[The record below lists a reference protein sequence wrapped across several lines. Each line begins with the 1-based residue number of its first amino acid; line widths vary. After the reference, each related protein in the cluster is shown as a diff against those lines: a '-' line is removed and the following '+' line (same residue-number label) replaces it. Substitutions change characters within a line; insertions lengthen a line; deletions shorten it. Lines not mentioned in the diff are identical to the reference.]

1 MPMVTGVEGLGASG
15 EVALDPAAPQLGVY
29 LNNGSWSKFEWYLN
43 IDFSMGEAAA
53 NADGSRTY
61 PCSLRLANSMTP
73 EELEASNAN
82 ITGGNPAKRSE
93 DDMLEVL
100 NLYAPAGGRIEV
112 TSYNGQV
119 DLADD
124 KAYRGLQVVCGEA
137 HVQIGAPA
145 EITFNVTVSPEA
157 AQELSVRIPPT
168 AQDYR

>member
-1 MPMVTGVEGLGASG
+1 MSRMASC
-15 EVALDPAAPQLGVY
+15 EP
-29 LNNGSWSKFEWYLN
+29 ER
-43 IDFSMGEAAA
+43 MMTR
-53 NADGSRTY
+53 SR
-61 PCSLRLANSMTP
+61 S
-73 EELEASNAN
+73 
-82 ITGGNPAKRSE
+82 KRSE

-112 TSYNGQV
+112 VGSNGQV
-119 DLADD
+119 DLAGD

-168 AQDYR
+168 VQDCR